1 MHIFTNIYVYNDKN
15 DKSCLTLQADMADH
29 ISVSVFA
36 ADLAGRCEDQVLADQ
51 SEERQSRL
59 QLQRHPSIPSGHHL
73 QPESIQA
80 RELDG
85 RLSVDIYYFLSFSTF
100 CLRRPRSE

>member
-1 MHIFTNIYVYNDKN
+1 
-15 DKSCLTLQADMADH
+15 MADH

-36 ADLAGRCEDQVLADQ
+36 ADLAGRCEDQVPADQ

-80 RELDG
+80 RELED
-85 RLSVDIYYFLSFSTF
+85 RLSVAIYYSFFPNILLTSATK
-100 CLRRPRSE
+100 